1 MLVPVSAEFLRTSFR
16 IEHAGAFEF
25 NPAGDTGYR
34 VSPPTRPL
42 YIEKYIGCAP
52 YAPYDEGRGYGGPL
66 FYGIREE
73 EDVAVVDELGVND
86 LVFYYPMHGELHG
99 REPGKKMLTEF
110 RKHFLTS
117 ASM

>member
-1 MLVPVSAEFLRTSFR
+1 M
-16 IEHAGAFEF
+16 
-25 NPAGDTGYR
+25 
-34 VSPPTRPL
+34 
-42 YIEKYIGCAP
+42 
-52 YAPYDEGRGYGGPL
+52 
-66 FYGIREE
+66 
-73 EDVAVVDELGVND
+73 AVVDELGVND